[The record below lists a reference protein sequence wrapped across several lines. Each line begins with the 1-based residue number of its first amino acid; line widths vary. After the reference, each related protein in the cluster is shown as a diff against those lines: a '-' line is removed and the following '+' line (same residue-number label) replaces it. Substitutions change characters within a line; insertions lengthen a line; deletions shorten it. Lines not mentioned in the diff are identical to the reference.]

1 MSAPNQVPPTRD
13 DDRLAAE
20 YVLGLL
26 EGEDAKR
33 AERLAVEVPSF
44 QASVERWRM
53 RFSEFDEAAPPSSPS
68 TEVWRR
74 IEASMGEQTAQAE
87 RRAAAPRSPST
98 QVVSGGS
105 ALRAIWSNLA
115 WWRGIGMAGAFAS
128 VILGVG
134 LSLAIRAGNRTP
146 VLVAVLLSDT
156 NRPAA
161 VVNAFADGRTEL
173 VPLEAIPVPQGRTL
187 QVWTLWD
194 RERGPVSVGLLDAA
208 RSAALTL
215 QGLPKPA
222 PNQLFEIT
230 LEPVGGSPTG
240 RPTGPILMKG
250 NAVTAL

>member
-1 MSAPNQVPPTRD
+1 MSAPTQIPPFD
-13 DDRLAAE
+13 DNDRLAAE
-20 YVLGLL
+20 HVLGLL
-26 EGEDAKR
+26 EGENAKR
-33 AERLAVEVPSF
+33 AERLAVEDPAF

-53 RFSEFDEAAPPSSPS
+53 RFSELDETAPRHTPSIGL
-68 TEVWRR
+68 WRR
-74 IEASMGEQTAQAE
+74 IEESLGEQTASAA
-87 RRAAAPRSPST
+87 RPAAARRDESA
-98 QVVSGGS
+98 QRASGES
-105 ALRAIWSNLA
+105 SLRAIWSNLA

-128 VILGVG
+128 LILAVG
-134 LSLAIRAGNRTP
+134 LTLAIRAGNRTP

-194 RERGPVSVGLLDAA
+194 RERGPVSVGVLDAA
-208 RSAALTL
+208 RSAALAL
-215 QGLPKPA
+215 RGLPKPA

-230 LEPVGGSPTG
+230 LEPTGGSPTG
-240 RPTGPILMKG
+240 RPTGPVLMKG